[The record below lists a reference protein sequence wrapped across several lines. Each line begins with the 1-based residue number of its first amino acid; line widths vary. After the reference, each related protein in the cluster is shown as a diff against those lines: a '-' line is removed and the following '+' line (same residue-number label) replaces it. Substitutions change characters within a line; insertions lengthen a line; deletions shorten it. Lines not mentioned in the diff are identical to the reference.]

1 MPNQTYAMEWLEMA
15 KRNLETAE
23 VLLKHDHYADIIAIE
38 IHQTIEKTLKSI
50 LAYNGIK
57 VPKTHDLMQLFGFCN
72 KYIDIPNEL
81 IDDLLVI
88 NDYYQTERYP
98 GPKYNIPEKPEIE
111 NNLAIAANLFEKVKN
126 YINH

>member
-1 MPNQTYAMEWLEMA
+1 MPNQTYAIEWLEIA

-23 VLLKHDHYADIIAIE
+23 FLLKHDHYADIIAIE

-72 KYIDIPNEL
+72 KYIEIPNEL
-81 IDDLLVI
+81 
-88 NDYYQTERYP
+88 
-98 GPKYNIPEKPEIE
+98 
-111 NNLAIAANLFEKVKN
+111 
-126 YINH
+126 